1 MDGGALFRSLGDA
14 LGRVSLTDVVRQR
27 EHWDREVL
35 MALRAG
41 DAAPLVRRY
50 LEDGRLHHCAD
61 ESSRVATIAADWV
74 AATADGHEV
83 ITVAR
88 ERAAVAELNAVTRG
102 AAVDAGLVAQTGV
115 RRVSVD
121 HVGHKNLP
129 LGELE
134 FAVGDRV
141 LLVGRTQRHR
151 GLVKGLRGM
160 VVETSAD
167 GMLGIETADKRR
179 LTVPPDYGGVAH
191 GYALT
196 AHRAQGATA
205 DIVLV
210 HGSDTADRH
219 WHYVA
224 LSRHRLRAAYYDVAP
239 QTRDTGGVHHG
250 LPVNPSWT
258 DDGLIASMERE
269 APKPSTLDYPAA
281 YERQL
286 VETRAGS
293 GTNRGATEPPTH
305 KQLEALR
312 DNGVLEDL
320 PPAATRI
327 HASLVIDNLFGHP
340 AGESARR
347 WLADGGTPP
356 DEAGRAVAMAMEEVT
371 ASRGR
376 SHIRDSRSSVMDR
389 QRREKG
395 TNSPENELTEHA
407 KAARRRPGFSYFPQ
421 PVHVEPEQ
429 VLNRGPGMG
438 W

>member
-1 MDGGALFRSLGDA
+1 M
-14 LGRVSLTDVVRQR
+14 
-27 EHWDREVL
+27 
-35 MALRAG
+35 
-41 DAAPLVRRY
+41 
-50 LEDGRLHHCAD
+50 
-61 ESSRVATIAADWV
+61 
-74 AATADGHEV
+74 
-83 ITVAR
+83 
-88 ERAAVAELNAVTRG
+88 
-102 AAVDAGLVAQTGV
+102 
-115 RRVSVD
+115 
-121 HVGHKNLP
+121 P

-134 FAVGDRV
+134 FALGDRV

-151 GLVKGLRGM
+151 GLIKGLRGT
-160 VVETSAD
+160 VVEAAAD
-167 GMLGIETADKRR
+167 GTLAVETAEKRR
-179 LTVPPDYGGVAH
+179 LTVPPDYAGVAH

-210 HGSDTADRH
+210 HGSDAADRH

-239 QTRDTGGVHHG
+239 QTRDAEGVHHG

-258 DDGLIASMERE
+258 DDGLIASMERD

-293 GTNRGATEPPTH
+293 GANAAATEPPTD

-312 DNGVLEDL
+312 DHGVLQDL

-340 AGESARR
+340 AGQGARR
-347 WLADGGTPP
+347 WLTDGGTPP
-356 DEAGRAVAMAMEEVT
+356 EDAGRAVALAMEEVT
-371 ASRGR
+371 ASRGQSR
-376 SHIRDSRSSVMDR
+376 IRDSRSSVMDR
-389 QRREKG
+389 HRREKG
-395 TNSPENELTEHA
+395 YNSPEKDLAERA
-407 KAARRRPGFSYFPQ
+407 RAAWRRSGFSYFPQ
-421 PVHVEPEQ
+421 PCPQPEDPAAHQ
-429 VLNRGPGMG
+429 PPNRGPGMG